1 MKVELAGVPFE
12 VKCRFPENEAFLKDY
27 ETDKAPLFLIAPT
40 DEDLAASQAA
50 YDRFAEERGKTPV
63 LCDTALLERTSLLLK
78 TARKLTSYDVLMVH
92 GSALC
97 MDGEGYLF
105 IAPSGTGKSTHAR
118 LWRETFG
125 SRVWMI
131 NDDKPV
137 LKIENGSVTAYG
149 TPWDG
154 KHRLSRNAS
163 APVKAMAWLY
173 RDRENHIERLP
184 KKKAFPFMAV
194 QSYASEDPTVM
205 TRIMNLEA
213 KILNKV
219 PFYALGCNMSAEAA
233 LTAWKG
239 MKQM

>member
-12 VKCRFPENEAFLKDY
+12 VRCRFPANEAFLKDY
-27 ETDKAPLFLIAPT
+27 ETDKAPLFLISPT
-40 DEDLAASQAA
+40 DEDLAWTQGE
-50 YDRFAEERGKTPV
+50 YDRSARCHGEAPRRYEAPF
-63 LCDTALLERTSLLLK
+63 LENTSLMLLA
-78 TARKLTSYDVLMVH
+78 ARELVNYDVLLIH

-118 LWRETFG
+118 LWREAFG
-125 SRVWMI
+125 DRVWMV
-131 NDDKPV
+131 NDDKPMLRIEEDRV
-137 LKIENGSVTAYG
+137 LACG

-184 KKKAFPFMAV
+184 KKKAFQFVIM

-205 TRIMNLEA
+205 TRITNLEA

>member
-1 MKVELAGVPFE
+1 
-12 VKCRFPENEAFLKDY
+12 
-27 ETDKAPLFLIAPT
+27 
-40 DEDLAASQAA
+40 
-50 YDRFAEERGKTPV
+50 
-63 LCDTALLERTSLLLK
+63 
-78 TARKLTSYDVLMVH
+78 
-92 GSALC
+92 
-97 MDGEGYLF
+97 
-105 IAPSGTGKSTHAR
+105 
-118 LWRETFG
+118 
-125 SRVWMI
+125 MI

-173 RDRENHIERLP
+173 RDRGNHIEHLP

-205 TRIMNLEA
+205 MRIMNLEA
-213 KILNKV
+213 KILDKV